1 VGWLLSSAASVFAV
15 AAFASPP
22 PVQRPAGMQ
31 PPAAGWMESPAPSDG
46 AIEPAPS
53 EPAPSEAPEAEPG
66 PAPIDAPLAPTV
78 EADPAEPTPADA
90 GPPPRSAARSLDGA
104 PGPAEPASAGALR
117 RTRDKDVRFPHRGAI
132 FEAQI
137 GTMGCVRSLC
147 DDSRHAISPGV
158 RLNGFLGGN
167 IRGWVE
173 LGLGGGWGSMRSSV
187 AEGTN
192 ALTMYG
198 LDPGLLQQ
206 ALAAQAAGLID
217 VDLYGL
223 ATSRAKMSSV
233 NVGPVARVHF
243 IPRGR
248 FTAWAGSGVGY
259 HLLRNKYETLV
270 GTVKLDFHGLAV
282 PIEAGLGVFVHEHVA
297 VTAQFDYLWTWYG
310 LAVLDHPDQRAA
322 LPVAALQAAANLQN
336 VDLRAQLPQFW
347 TLGFGLRARI

>member
-1 VGWLLSSAASVFAV
+1 MRPSAPPPTTETDPAPAPAPVPAPEAAPAPEVV
-15 AAFASPP
+15 AA
-22 PVQRPAGMQ
+22 
-31 PPAAGWMESPAPSDG
+31 PAPEPEVAAEPMPDPVADPVSEP
-46 AIEPAPS
+46 EPAP
-53 EPAPSEAPEAEPG
+53 PVAHDPSVAKAEPH
-66 PAPIDAPLAPTV
+66 T
-78 EADPAEPTPADA
+78 
-90 GPPPRSAARSLDGA
+90 
-104 PGPAEPASAGALR
+104 AGALR
-117 RTRDKDVRFPHRGAI
+117 RNKDRDVRFPHRGAI

-137 GTMGCVRSLC
+137 GTMGCVRALC

-173 LGLGGGWGSMRSSV
+173 LGLGGGWGTMRSSV
-187 AEGTN
+187 ASGTN
-192 ALTMYG
+192 ALSMYG

-217 VDLYGL
+217 IDFSGL
-223 ATSRAKMSSV
+223 ATSRARMSSV

-248 FTAWAGSGVGY
+248 IAAWAGSGVGY
-259 HLLRNKYETLV
+259 HLLRNKYETLA

-282 PIEAGLGVFVHEHVA
+282 PIEAGLGVFVHENIA

-322 LPVAALQAAANLQN
+322 VPVAALQAAADLQN
-336 VDLRAQLPQFW
+336 VDLRGQLPQFW
-347 TLGFGLRARI
+347 TLGFGIRGRL

>member
-1 VGWLLSSAASVFAV
+1 MSWLLSWTASAFAV

-31 PPAAGWMESPAPSDG
+31 PPASGWMQAPSV
-46 AIEPAPS
+46 EPTSAPV
-53 EPAPSEAPEAEPG
+53 PETVTPTDG
-66 PAPIDAPLAPTV
+66 PALAASAPVEPPPPATDDASLP
-78 EADPAEPTPADA
+78 EP
-90 GPPPRSAARSLDGA
+90 GPPPRKAAGIHDPSSSSAGTSR
-104 PGPAEPASAGALR
+104 SAGALR
-117 RTRDKDVRFPHRGAI
+117 RTRDRDVRFPHRGAI

-137 GTMGCVRSLC
+137 GTMGCVRALC

-173 LGLGGGWGSMRSSV
+173 LGLGGGWGTMRSGV

-192 ALTMYG
+192 ALSMYG

-206 ALAAQAAGLID
+206 ALTAQAAGLID

-223 ATSRAKMSSV
+223 ATSEARMSSA
-233 NVGPVARVHF
+233 NVGPLARVHF

-259 HLLRNKYETLV
+259 HLLRNKYETLA

-282 PIEAGLGVFVHEHVA
+282 PIEAGLGVFVHDNVA

-310 LAVLDHPDQRAA
+310 LAVLDHPDQRSA

-336 VDLRAQLPQFW
+336 VDLRGQLPQFW